1 MIQAMWVQLLGW
13 KDPEEWEMTTRFS
26 ILAWEIP
33 YMEEPGV
40 LPFMELRRVRHDLA
54 TDQQQHITHIHTVIE
69 KEQRKNTKKNKTF
82 PLTTQ

>member
-1 MIQAMWVQLLGW
+1 MTEDELVGWHCQLHRHEFEQTQGHRTG
-13 KDPEEWEMTTRFS
+13 K
-26 ILAWEIP
+26 
-33 YMEEPGV
+33 PGV